1 MLGGRRQSN
10 KKTAVGFIRRRGAQL
25 GTVATKKSKR
35 RFAVFS
41 VAPKLRRA
49 AANLKATHS
58 TPRSFAF
65 EIQCHGNSVSRAQQ
79 KTTTET
85 FRRDRRSG
93 HVERLQS
100 SFLLD

>member
-41 VAPKLRRA
+41 VTPKLRRA
-49 AANLKATHS
+49 ADTNQVTHRTS
-58 TPRSFAF
+58 RSIEFDRSVFA
-65 EIQCHGNSVSRAQQ
+65 QPTKN
-79 KTTTET
+79 
-85 FRRDRRSG
+85 D
-93 HVERLQS
+93 
-100 SFLLD
+100 D